1 MADVGAGESLLV
13 EHLLEQGYKDITLVV
28 ISSKALEDTKKR
40 LGTKGADV
48 TFVAADIRDFLQE
61 KRFDLW
67 HDRAALHYLSSP
79 NDARTYAKNAAASIK
94 NDGILVVAAFS
105 PDGPTKCSGIEIQQ
119 YDAKRFEKIFSGDFT
134 LLESTTHLHTTPWGA
149 QQEFI
154 YGVFQRR

>member
-1 MADVGAGESLLV
+1 MADVGTGEGLLV
-13 EHLLEQGYKDITLVV
+13 QHLLEQGYNDITLVN

-40 LGTKGADV
+40 LGTKRADV
-48 TFVAADIRDFLQE
+48 TFGVANICDFLQE

-67 HDRAALHYLSSP
+67 HDRAALHFLSST

-119 YDAKRFEKIFSGDFT
+119 YDA
-134 LLESTTHLHTTPWGA
+134 
-149 QQEFI
+149 
-154 YGVFQRR
+154 